1 MTDTREALASH
12 DVAATNC
19 ADDVTACGSCAPT
32 TGAACCGVTSA
43 LVAVALVSSAA
54 VLVSRATAGADV
66 ITMLAIVS
74 FTPGI
79 DTLADD
85 VTDDR
90 PAGGPS
96 GLEKAGSGE
105 GAGTDVVGP
114 ALIAGSGEGAG
125 TDVVGPALIAG
136 MVKEPSE
143 HRYQRKRMMTKLTI
157 ISH

>member
-1 MTDTREALASH
+1 MSLY
-12 DVAATNC
+12 
-19 ADDVTACGSCAPT
+19 VTLLLLTFYC
-32 TGAACCGVTSA
+32 
-43 LVAVALVSSAA
+43 
-54 VLVSRATAGADV
+54 TAGADV

-114 ALIAGSGEGAG
+114 ALIAG
-125 TDVVGPALIAG
+125 

-143 HRYQRKRMMTKLTI
+143 HRYQRKRKMTKLTI